1 LRRTTAPHEGRT
13 AGMTAHSDDPHHARV
28 PRSRSL
34 IPGVPAVLQLHNFRR
49 FWIASLISNCGS
61 WLQTVAAGYL
71 VFHLTHSPGMVG
83 ALSLVSRG
91 PSFVLSISGG
101 KLADRFDRRRI
112 GRWTFALQGLAA
124 AGMAVMSLLGLL
136 SVPVIFALTFALGV
150 GFALGL
156 PAILALVPALVPPG
170 QFEQAVA
177 LNAAGVN
184 VARLAGPAVGGV
196 LLALVGA
203 TLCFG
208 LNAFSFLAL
217 ILVLLWVH
225 VRPSGSRPTFVST
238 RLALRFAWGDVA
250 IRRLLVSMAMFA
262 ALAAPIQE
270 LAPVI
275 AHQLGAGAT
284 GLGLLL
290 GAMGGGALIGAW
302 VLDRLQ
308 ARGLTRGAAVALATV
323 MFAVMM
329 SGVAVAPN
337 FALGLVAMALC
348 GAFWIW
354 MFILIN
360 TSIQLRAPR
369 SMVGRMLGFYQLAVI
384 GPIAI
389 GSLLAGLWAEVVG
402 IRWSLATCALLL
414 ALWGAWT
421 IRHPTH
427 EIDGGRAP
435 EPDGAAA

>member
-1 LRRTTAPHEGRT
+1 MAEGPGMMAP
-13 AGMTAHSDDPHHARV
+13 DDPHGATAL
-28 PRSRSL
+28 RSRSL
-34 IPGVPAVLQLHNFRR
+34 VPGVPTVLQLRDFRR

-71 VFHLTHSPGMVG
+71 IYHLTHSPGMVG

-91 PSFVLSISGG
+91 PAFLFSTSGG
-101 KLADRFDRRRI
+101 KIADRFDRRRI
-112 GRWTFALQGLAA
+112 GRWTFALQGVAA
-124 AGMAVMSLLGLL
+124 GGMAVMSLIGAL

-156 PAILALVPALVPPG
+156 PAMLALVPALVPPEH
-170 QFEQAVA
+170 FEQAVS

-184 VARLAGPAVGGV
+184 VARLAGPAIGGV
-196 LLALVGA
+196 LLSVVG
-203 TLCFG
+203 TTWCFG
-208 LNAFSFLAL
+208 LNAFSFVAL

-225 VRPSGSRPTFVST
+225 VREMGPRPSGVST
-238 RLALRFAWGDVA
+238 RFALRFARQDPA
-250 IRRLLVSMAMFA
+250 IRRLLISITMFA
-262 ALAAPIQE
+262 ALAAPVQE

-275 AHQLGAGAT
+275 AHVLGAGAA

-290 GAMGGGALIGAW
+290 GAMGAGALVGAW

-308 ARGLTRGAAVALATV
+308 AHGLTRDVAISLATIV
-323 MFAVMM
+323 FAIMM
-329 SGVAVAPN
+329 SGLAVAPTL
-337 FALGLVAMALC
+337 ALGLLGMALC

-369 SMVGRMLGFYQLAVI
+369 SMIGRMLGLYQLAVI

-389 GSLLAGLWAEVVG
+389 GSLLAGLWAEIVG
-402 IRWSLATCALLL
+402 IRVSLVTCSVLLVAWGIWTMRRRVPEIDDGRASEPELATN
-414 ALWGAWT
+414 
-421 IRHPTH
+421 
-427 EIDGGRAP
+427 
-435 EPDGAAA
+435 

>member
-1 LRRTTAPHEGRT
+1 MTTN
-13 AGMTAHSDDPHHARV
+13 SDDPHHAKV

-34 IPGVPAVLQLHNFRR
+34 APGVPTVLQLRNFRR

-112 GRWTFALQGLAA
+112 GRWTFALQGVAA
-124 AGMAVMSLLGLL
+124 GGMAVASLLGLL
-136 SVPVIFALTFALGV
+136 TVPVIFALTFGLGV

-156 PAILALVPALVPPG
+156 PAMLALVPALVPPE

-184 VARLAGPAVGGV
+184 VARLAGPAIGGV
-196 LLALVGA
+196 LLAVVGA
-203 TLCFG
+203 TWCFG
-208 LNAFSFLAL
+208 INAFSFLAL
-217 ILVLLWVH
+217 ILVLFVVH
-225 VRPSGSRPTFVST
+225 VRQTGHRPTLVST
-238 RLALRFAWGDVA
+238 RAALRFAWGDLA
-250 IRRLLVSMAMFA
+250 IRRLLLGIAVFA

-275 AHQLGAGAT
+275 AHELGAGAT

-290 GAMGGGALIGAW
+290 GAMGGGALVGAW
-302 VLDRLQ
+302 ALDRLQ
-308 ARGLTRGAAVALATV
+308 AHGLARGPAIALATV

-329 SGVAVAPN
+329 TGVAVAPS
-337 FALGLVAMALC
+337 FALGLVAIALC

-389 GSLLAGLWAEVVG
+389 GSLFAGLWAEVVG
-402 IRWSLATCALLL
+402 IRWSFATCALLL

-421 IRHPTH
+421 IRHPVH
-427 EIDGGRAP
+427 EIDGGRLP
-435 EPDGAAA
+435 EPEGAAA

>member
-1 LRRTTAPHEGRT
+1 
-13 AGMTAHSDDPHHARV
+13 
-28 PRSRSL
+28 
-34 IPGVPAVLQLHNFRR
+34 VLQLRDFRR

-61 WLQTVAAGYL
+61 WLQAVAAGYL

-112 GRWTFALQGLAA
+112 GRWTFALQGVAA
-124 AGMAVMSLLGLL
+124 GGMAVASLLGLL
-136 SVPVIFALTFALGV
+136 TVPVIFVLTFALGV

-156 PAILALVPALVPPG
+156 PAMLALVPALVPPE

-184 VARLAGPAVGGV
+184 VARLAGPAIGGV

-203 TLCFG
+203 TWCFG

-217 ILVLLWVH
+217 ILVLFVVH
-225 VRPSGSRPTFVST
+225 VRQTGTRPALVST
-238 RLALRFAWGDVA
+238 RVAARFAWGDVA
-250 IRRLLVSMAMFA
+250 IRRLLWSIAVFA
-262 ALAAPIQE
+262 LLAAPIQE

-275 AHQLGAGAT
+275 AHELGAGAA

-290 GAMGGGALIGAW
+290 GAMGGGALVGAW

-308 ARGLTRGAAVALATV
+308 AHGLTRGPAIVLATV
-323 MFAVMM
+323 IFAATMA
-329 SGVAVAPN
+329 GVAFAPN

-389 GSLLAGLWAEVVG
+389 GSLFAGLWAEVVG
-402 IRWSLATCALLL
+402 IRWSFATCALLL

-421 IRHPTH
+421 MRHPVR
-427 EIDGGRAP
+427 EVDDGRAP
-435 EPDGAAA
+435 EPEGAVA

>member
-1 LRRTTAPHEGRT
+1 
-13 AGMTAHSDDPHHARV
+13 MTVGDDPHDVRV

-34 IPGVPAVLQLHNFRR
+34 VPGVPAALQIRDFRH

-71 VFHLTHSPGMVG
+71 VFELTHSPGMVG
-83 ALSLVSRG
+83 ALSLVARG
-91 PSFVLSISGG
+91 PAFVFSTYGG
-101 KLADRFDRRRI
+101 QLADRFDRRRI
-112 GRWTFALQGLAA
+112 GRWTFALQGVAA
-124 AGMAVMSLLGLL
+124 GGMAVMSLAGGLT
-136 SVPVIFALTFALGV
+136 VPVIFVLTFALGA
-150 GFALGL
+150 GLALGL
-156 PAILALVPALVPPG
+156 PAMLALVPALVPPE

-184 VARLAGPAVGGV
+184 VARLAGPAIGGI

-203 TLCFG
+203 TWCFT

-217 ILVLLWVH
+217 ILVLFWVH
-225 VRPSGSRPTFVST
+225 VRPTGTRPALVST
-238 RLALRFAWGDVA
+238 RVALRFASGDRA
-250 IRRLLVSMAMFA
+250 IRRLMLAIAVFA

-275 AHQLGAGAT
+275 AHTLGAGAT

-290 GAMGGGALIGAW
+290 GAMGGGALVGAW

-308 ARGLTRGAAVALATV
+308 AHGLTRGSAICVATV
-323 MFAVMM
+323 CFAAMM
-329 SGVAVAPN
+329 TGVAFAPS
-337 FALGLVAMALC
+337 LGLGLLAMALC

-354 MFILIN
+354 MFILVN

-384 GPIAI
+384 GPIAL
-389 GSLLAGLWAEVVG
+389 GSLAAGLWAEVVG
-402 IRWSLATCALLL
+402 IRWSFACCALLL
-414 ALWGAWT
+414 LVWGAWMF
-421 IRHPTH
+421 RRPVA

-435 EPDGAAA
+435 EPEAALAPA

>member
-1 LRRTTAPHEGRT
+1 MTTN
-13 AGMTAHSDDPHHARV
+13 SDDPHHAKV

-34 IPGVPAVLQLHNFRR
+34 APGVPAVLQMRNFRQ

-71 VFHLTHSPGMVG
+71 VFELTHSPGMVG
-83 ALSLVSRG
+83 ALSLVARG
-91 PSFVLSISGG
+91 PAFVFSTSGG
-101 KLADRFDRRRI
+101 KLADRLDRRRI
-112 GRWTFALQGLAA
+112 GRWTFALQGVA
-124 AGMAVMSLLGLL
+124 AGGMALMSLLGDLT
-136 SVPVIFALTFALGV
+136 VPVIFVLTFALGA
-150 GFALGL
+150 GLALGL
-156 PAILALVPALVPPG
+156 PAMLALVPALVPPE
-170 QFEQAVA
+170 QFEQAVS

-184 VARLAGPAVGGV
+184 VARLIGPAIGGV

-203 TLCFG
+203 TWCFG

-225 VRPSGSRPTFVST
+225 VRPTGTRSALVST
-238 RLALRFAWGDVA
+238 RVALHFAWGDPA
-250 IRRLLVSMAMFA
+250 IRRLMLAIAVFA

-275 AHQLGAGAT
+275 AHALGAGAA

-290 GAMGGGALIGAW
+290 GAMGGGALVGAW
-302 VLDRLQ
+302 ALDRLQ
-308 ARGLTRGAAVALATV
+308 AHGLTRGAGIWVATV
-323 MFAVMM
+323 CFAVMM
-329 SGVAVAPN
+329 AGVAAAPT
-337 FALGLVAMALC
+337 FALGLLAMALC

-360 TSIQLRAPR
+360 TSIQLRSPR

-384 GPIAI
+384 GPIAV

-402 IRWSLATCALLL
+402 IRWSFATCALCL
-414 ALWGAWT
+414 ALWGAWM
-421 IRHPTH
+421 IRRPVR

-435 EPDGAAA
+435 EPEAAPA